1 MIVIYAEASFFL
13 CISEDLVNLIRI
25 ESINTLKLCHKNA
38 MNLTQLILSILFS
51 FSINEKK
58 KKNRDSIFANVSI
71 IWYFLVFGELPP
83 PHPHCRNRTAAVTFV

>member
-38 MNLTQLILSILFS
+38 MKFNTANTQ
-51 FSINEKK
+51 
-58 KKNRDSIFANVSI
+58 
-71 IWYFLVFGELPP
+71 YFI
-83 PHPHCRNRTAAVTFV
+83 